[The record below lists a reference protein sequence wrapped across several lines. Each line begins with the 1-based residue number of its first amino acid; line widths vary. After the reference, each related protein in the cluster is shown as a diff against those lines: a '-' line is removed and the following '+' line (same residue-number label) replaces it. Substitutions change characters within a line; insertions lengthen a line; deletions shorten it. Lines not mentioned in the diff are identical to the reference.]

1 MPLSAEVERQVA
13 ALIEGSKNGEF
24 LVRNVQEIFSILRRN
39 SLLTTMR
46 IPPMAVGVH
55 PQNRDG
61 AALVTQDVHELLE
74 SIVQVGFT
82 PSRVNAIG
90 IEVAS
95 EGEREFNKQ
104 LVMSAGSQ
112 LGQMDSE
119 ALKALSLSG
128 SHTNWALRLVASGSP
143 HASDIISVNGH
154 VSFELVEKRDKCLAD
169 HAREGLTWQIIA
181 SEVGRRFPELL
192 QMVQASCNATLQK
205 TESELQL
212 LRRVCSLLSKV
223 ADGKPD
229 YKLIKKQAL
238 ASKPPCGD
246 SLAGIYAF
254 ALKPHVSMFS
264 GGATAWMVTETESFV
279 RANGYPRTLG
289 PAFWDELAADAK
301 FSDQV
306 PCLRHAILKLACSGQ
321 VITPANLKKVF
332 GKDGFCKAQS
342 ADAVIRKLRDVL
354 SENGLDI
361 MADPRL
367 LNLMGVTEINIA
379 RMVLGM
385 ASPAQEKPYESVEAV
400 GHDCVLLLNAILGST
415 MSSPWLSYAQKTDEG
430 PAGSAASSSGIGER
444 LRELNPDG
452 SLKDPSI
459 LLLDMGFTPGAYCK
473 RKTEKVAMEC
483 QVQSVEGKTV
493 QLKEL
498 KSGGLLKIGTEDFMA
513 GQWILF
519 KPKAGPECLEDLT
532 GMGPHDSEEFKLA
545 LMIADIHQ
553 EVHGLVKSCDSHKML
568 SKLAIQI
575 KPAKGIIA
583 KAAFPKGK
591 LVLEDLANMEVF
603 LSGNKASK
611 VRIPLYRNT
620 KKIAIDDHL
629 QISKV
634 KNVASQIAAEE
645 PPAKRPKK

>member
-1 MPLSAEVERQVA
+1 M
-13 ALIEGSKNGEF
+13 
-24 LVRNVQEIFSILRRN
+24 
-39 SLLTTMR
+39 
-46 IPPMAVGVH
+46 
-55 PQNRDG
+55 
-61 AALVTQDVHELLE
+61 
-74 SIVQVGFT
+74 
-82 PSRVNAIG
+82 
-90 IEVAS
+90 
-95 EGEREFNKQ
+95 
-104 LVMSAGSQ
+104 
-112 LGQMDSE
+112 
-119 ALKALSLSG
+119 
-128 SHTNWALRLVASGSP
+128 
-143 HASDIISVNGH
+143 
-154 VSFELVEKRDKCLAD
+154 
-169 HAREGLTWQIIA
+169 
-181 SEVGRRFPELL
+181 
-192 QMVQASCNATLQK
+192 
-205 TESELQL
+205 
-212 LRRVCSLLSKV
+212 CSLLSKV

-254 ALKPHVSMFS
+254 ALKPHVSMILNGSYILFEDLNMSIFVRFS

-342 ADAVIRKLRDVL
+342 ADAVIRDVL

-498 KSGGLLKIGTEDFMA
+498 KSGGLLRSALRISW
-513 GQWILF
+513 Q
-519 KPKAGPECLEDLT
+519 
-532 GMGPHDSEEFKLA
+532 DSGSF
-545 LMIADIHQ
+545 
-553 EVHGLVKSCDSHKML
+553 SS
-568 SKLAIQI
+568 
-575 KPAKGIIA
+575 P
-583 KAAFPKGK
+583 
-591 LVLEDLANMEVF
+591 
-603 LSGNKASK
+603 
-611 VRIPLYRNT
+611 
-620 KKIAIDDHL
+620 
-629 QISKV
+629 
-634 KNVASQIAAEE
+634 
-645 PPAKRPKK
+645 RPDRSAWRT

>member
-1 MPLSAEVERQVA
+1 MVLNMS
-13 ALIEGSKNGEF
+13 IF
-24 LVRNVQEIFSILRRN
+24 VR
-39 SLLTTMR
+39 
-46 IPPMAVGVH
+46 
-55 PQNRDG
+55 
-61 AALVTQDVHELLE
+61 
-74 SIVQVGFT
+74 
-82 PSRVNAIG
+82 
-90 IEVAS
+90 
-95 EGEREFNKQ
+95 
-104 LVMSAGSQ
+104 
-112 LGQMDSE
+112 
-119 ALKALSLSG
+119 
-128 SHTNWALRLVASGSP
+128 
-143 HASDIISVNGH
+143 
-154 VSFELVEKRDKCLAD
+154 
-169 HAREGLTWQIIA
+169 
-181 SEVGRRFPELL
+181 
-192 QMVQASCNATLQK
+192 
-205 TESELQL
+205 
-212 LRRVCSLLSKV
+212 
-223 ADGKPD
+223 
-229 YKLIKKQAL
+229 
-238 ASKPPCGD
+238 
-246 SLAGIYAF
+246 
-254 ALKPHVSMFS
+254 FS
-264 GGATAWMVTETESFV
+264 GGATSWMVTETESFV
-279 RANGYPRTLG
+279 RANGNPRTLG

-321 VITPANLKKVF
+321 VMTPANLKRVF
-332 GKDGFCKAQS
+332 GKDGFCKAQP

-354 SENGLDI
+354 NENGLDI
-361 MADPRL
+361 MADSRL

-379 RMVLGM
+379 RMVLGIP
-385 ASPAQEKPYESVEAV
+385 SPAQEKPYESVEAV
-400 GHDCVLLLNAILGST
+400 GHDCILLLNALLGST

-430 PAGSAASSSGIGER
+430 QAASAASSSAVGER

-459 LLLDMGFTPGAYCK
+459 LLLDMGFRPGAYCK

-483 QVQSVEGKTV
+483 QVMSVQGKTV

-575 KPAKGIIA
+575 KPTKGIIA
-583 KAAFPKGK
+583 KATFPKGK
-591 LVLEDLANMEVF
+591 LVLVPYSMKVITRKIKAEPLQNAVRIVCPAWKEREFWLANPNQWPKESSEDSGFISPVFCMQNTDEQDLANMEVF

-634 KNVASQIAAEE
+634 KNVESQIAAEE